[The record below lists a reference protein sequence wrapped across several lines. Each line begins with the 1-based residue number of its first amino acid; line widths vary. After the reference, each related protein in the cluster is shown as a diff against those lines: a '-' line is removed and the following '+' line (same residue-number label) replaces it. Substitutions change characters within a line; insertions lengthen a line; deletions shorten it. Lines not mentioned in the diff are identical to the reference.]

1 MFTDRFFRL
10 RSLFRRNAVEAELDA
25 ELRAHVESDVEKYV
39 AAGVPRKEAARRA
52 RLALGGLEQIKE
64 QCRESR
70 GTHLLDTIIQD
81 IRYALRVLRKVPDS
95 PQFLCGPSPLQDSLS
110 RQDSAERRLTGQ
122 LSAGGQSDARRSPD
136 FVALGIGRER
146 AAKCVNLF

>member
-39 AAGVPRKEAARRA
+39 AAGVPRREAARRA

-70 GTHLLDTIIQD
+70 GTLLPDTIIQD
-81 IRYALRVLRKVPDS
+81 IRYALRVLRKS
-95 PQFLCGPSPLQDSLS
+95 PGFTAISL
-110 RQDSAERRLTGQ
+110 LTVAMATFSIAAGIL
-122 LSAGGQSDARRSPD
+122 LSAAPLASYLPARRAMRVDPLI
-136 FVALGIGRER
+136 ALRYE
-146 AAKCVNLF
+146 